1 MSEYRT
7 DLLVSTWTTPLDN
20 FLSVLMYD
28 YSIRLIFLNE
38 YLFEF
43 LEPVLLECLETL
55 LLPQSLL
62 PHVCCPLFRLLDPLL
77 LLATS

>member
-7 DLLVSTWTTPLDN
+7 DLLVSTWTTPLDD

-62 PHVCCPLFRLLDPLL
+62 PHFCCPLFRLLDPLL